1 MRIKRSVS
9 TAEASQKSRAG
20 SEISA
25 FIRYRLL
32 AQPPDY
38 LYLDPGGE
46 A

>member
-9 TAEASQKSRAG
+9 TVEASQKSRAG
-20 SEISA
+20 SEISP
-25 FIRYRLL
+25 FIRHGLP

-38 LYLDPGGE
+38 LDLGPGGE